1 MVGVSNRKVINVG
14 MVGYKFMGKAHSH
27 AYKDVGMFFDLD
39 ADIVMHTICGR
50 NEEGVREAAARF
62 GWRNWETDWRRLVA
76 RDDIDLIDISV
87 PSDAHKEIALAAIA
101 NGKHVLCEKPLA
113 LNLAD
118 AREMLEAAE
127 KAGVKHGVCFNYRFL
142 PAVQLAK
149 KIIEEGK
156 LGDIY
161 HYRATYLQD
170 WLVDPNAPLAWR
182 LRKEVAGSG
191 AHGDINAHSIDLARF
206 LIGEFDRV
214 VGHNRTFVKE
224 RPLLEQSAGLAG
236 TGSATQKGEVTV
248 DDATGFLADFKNGA
262 MGVFIASRFAT
273 GRKNHNT
280 FEIHGSR
287 GSIRWDLER
296 LNELEVYFRD
306 DEPELAG
313 FRRILA
319 TEPQHKYAGNWWPTG
334 HIIGYEHGFVHIVYE
349 FTQHIVRD
357 TPFAPTFYDGVKCQQ
372 VLEAVDLSIERGTW
386 VNVDEL

>member
-1 MVGVSNRKVINVG
+1 MGVNGRRTIRVG

-27 AYKDVGMFFDLD
+27 AYRDVGMFFDMD
-39 ADIVMHTICGR
+39 AGYEMKAICGR
-50 NEEGVREAAARF
+50 DEQGVRDAASRF
-62 GWRNWETDWRRLVA
+62 GWESWETDWRRLVA
-76 RDDIDLIDISV
+76 RDDIDMVDINTPNDS
-87 PSDAHKEIALAAIA
+87 HKEIALAAIA

-127 KAGVKHGVCFNYRFL
+127 KAGVKHGVFFNYRFL

-149 KIIEEGK
+149 KIIDEGRI
-156 LGDIY
+156 GEIH
-161 HYRATYLQD
+161 HYRAAYLQD
-170 WLVDPNAPLAWR
+170 WLIDPNAPMAWR
-182 LRKEVAGSG
+182 LRKETSGSG
-191 AHGDINAHSIDLARF
+191 AHGDINAHCIDLARF

-214 VGHNRTFVKE
+214 VGHSRTFVKE
-224 RPLLEQSAGLAG
+224 RPWPD
-236 TGSATQKGEVTV
+236 GSGKGEVTV

-262 MGVFIASRFAT
+262 MGVFIGTRFAA
-273 GRKNHNT
+273 GRKNANT

-313 FRRILA
+313 YRQILA
-319 TEPQHKYAGNWWPTG
+319 TEPVHKYAGNWWPPG

-349 FTQHIVRD
+349 FAQHIATD
-357 TPFAPTFYDGVKCQQ
+357 APFAPTFYDGMKCQQ
-372 VLEAVDLSIERGTW
+372 VLEAVDLSIERGAW
-386 VNVDEL
+386 VRVDEL

>member
-1 MVGVSNRKVINVG
+1 MVGVTETINVG

-27 AYKDVGMFFDLD
+27 AYKDVGMFFDMD
-39 ADIVMHTICGR
+39 ANVAMKAICGR
-50 NEEGVREAAARF
+50 DAAGVKEAADRF
-62 GWRNWETDWRRLVA
+62 GWESYETDWRKLVE
-76 RDDIDLIDISV
+76 RDDIDLIDINA

-127 KAGVKHGVCFNYRFL
+127 KAGVKHGICFNYRFL

-149 KIIEEGK
+149 SIIDSGK
-156 LGDIY
+156 LGEIH

-170 WLVDPNAPLAWR
+170 WLVDPEAPLAWR
-182 LRKEVAGSG
+182 LKKEVAGSG

-214 VGHNRTFVKE
+214 VGHNRTFVKQ
-224 RPLLEQSAGLAG
+224 RPIPVSTSGLG
-236 TGSATQKGEVTV
+236 GVGSSEKGDVTV
-248 DDATGFLADFKNGA
+248 DDATAFLADFKNGA
-262 MGVFIASRFAT
+262 MGIFVASRFAT
-273 GRKNHNT
+273 GRKNANT

-287 GSIRWDLER
+287 GTIRWDLER

-306 DEPELAG
+306 DEPDLAG
-313 FRRILA
+313 FRRILV
-319 TEPQHKYAGNWWPTG
+319 TEPSHKYAGNWWPTG

-349 FTQHIVRD
+349 FVQHIA
-357 TPFAPTFYDGVKCQQ
+357 TGSPFAPTFLDGVKCQE

-386 VNVDEL
+386 VNVDEI

>member
-1 MVGVSNRKVINVG
+1 VGVNGRRTIRVG

-27 AYKDVGMFFDLD
+27 AYRDVGMFFDMD
-39 ADIVMHTICGR
+39 AGYEMKAICGR
-50 NEEGVREAAARF
+50 DEQGVRDAASRF
-62 GWRNWETDWRRLVA
+62 GWESWETDWRRLVA
-76 RDDIDLIDISV
+76 RDDIDMVDINTPNDS
-87 PSDAHKEIALAAIA
+87 HKEIALAAIA

-127 KAGVKHGVCFNYRFL
+127 KAGVKHGVFFNYRFL

-149 KIIEEGK
+149 KIIDEGRI
-156 LGDIY
+156 GEIH
-161 HYRATYLQD
+161 HYRAAYLQD
-170 WLVDPNAPLAWR
+170 WLIDPNAPMAWR
-182 LRKEVAGSG
+182 LRKETSGSG
-191 AHGDINAHSIDLARF
+191 AHGDINAHCIDLARF

-214 VGHNRTFVKE
+214 VGHSRTFVKE
-224 RPLLEQSAGLAG
+224 RPWPD
-236 TGSATQKGEVTV
+236 GSGKGEVTV

-262 MGVFIASRFAT
+262 MGVFIGTRFAA
-273 GRKNHNT
+273 GRKNANT

-313 FRRILA
+313 YRQILA
-319 TEPQHKYAGNWWPTG
+319 TEPVHKYAGNWWPPG

-349 FTQHIVRD
+349 FAQHIATD
-357 TPFAPTFYDGVKCQQ
+357 APFAPTFYDGMKCQQ
-372 VLEAVDLSIERGTW
+372 VLEAVDLSIERGAW
-386 VNVDEL
+386 VRVDEL

>member
-1 MVGVSNRKVINVG
+1 VVGVTETINVG

-27 AYKDVGMFFDLD
+27 AYKDVGMFFDMD
-39 ADIVMHTICGR
+39 ANVAMKAICGR
-50 NEEGVREAAARF
+50 DAAGVKEAADRF
-62 GWRNWETDWRRLVA
+62 GWESYETDWRKLVE
-76 RDDIDLIDISV
+76 RDDIDLIDINA

-127 KAGVKHGVCFNYRFL
+127 KAGVKHGICFNYRFL

-149 KIIEEGK
+149 SIIDSGK
-156 LGDIY
+156 LGEIH

-170 WLVDPNAPLAWR
+170 WLVDPEAPLAWR
-182 LRKEVAGSG
+182 LKKEVAGSG

-214 VGHNRTFVKE
+214 VGHNRTFVKQ
-224 RPLLEQSAGLAG
+224 RPIPVSTSGLG
-236 TGSATQKGEVTV
+236 GVGSSEKGDVTV
-248 DDATGFLADFKNGA
+248 DDATAFLADFKNGA
-262 MGVFIASRFAT
+262 MGIFVASRFAT
-273 GRKNHNT
+273 GRKNANT

-287 GSIRWDLER
+287 GTIRWDLER

-306 DEPELAG
+306 DEPDLAG
-313 FRRILA
+313 FRRILV
-319 TEPQHKYAGNWWPTG
+319 TEPSHKYAGNWWPTG

-349 FTQHIVRD
+349 FVQHIA
-357 TPFAPTFYDGVKCQQ
+357 TGSPFAPTFLDGVKCQE

-386 VNVDEL
+386 VNVDEI